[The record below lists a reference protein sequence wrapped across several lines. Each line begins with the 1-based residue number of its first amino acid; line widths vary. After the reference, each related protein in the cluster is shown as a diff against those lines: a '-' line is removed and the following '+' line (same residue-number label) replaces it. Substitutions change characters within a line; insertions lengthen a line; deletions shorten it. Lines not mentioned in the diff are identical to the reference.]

1 MFIKKLCIRD
11 TQSNVLM
18 REVAFHKGVNFVVD
32 SEASDSH
39 NKVGKTT
46 FLRIIDVLMGAKDRD
61 HLYTDPDTDITN
73 RELYEIIVSR
83 RVQAELYLV
92 DDLDRDD
99 GDETILRA
107 ELFPR
112 GKHYINDERV
122 SLDTYWQRLDAILFG
137 IQDNT
142 PTFRQLIYSFVRVL
156 VSGDN
161 NAFLKTLPKGTSN
174 AVYRS
179 IYNFLFDISDP
190 ALDKKL
196 GELGTKLSRT
206 KESVKQYKRVNNVA
220 GVEQQRQILAAQQA
234 EYDAIKVRADD
245 IIDARAYQQN
255 REIFADVR
263 GEYAHLSDALD
274 SLDYQI
280 TRSRAALTDAE
291 KALERKANLS
301 LSRRFY
307 DEICSMVPDLE
318 KTFQDM
324 VDFNRQLSENKVAYF
339 RQVIDELSPQR
350 DEIATQRDALV
361 ADNGRYLALVA
372 SNKIDEYEQLNDRL
386 GQLRQ
391 EIGRSNQI
399 IDTLTSYESDM
410 SSIQNEIDSY
420 STGGSAQK
428 GNEGDYASA
437 MASFNRHFKAL
448 AKKINDEEP
457 LLVYNPQTGDFPV
470 SISDMSGT
478 STGTRKSLLAA
489 YDLAY
494 QQFAAEHNMQV
505 PNFVVHD
512 VMESIEGADLRAI
525 VDAANAIDCQYIV
538 AVLKEKLDSSHISQE
553 EQERMQILCLSMDD
567 MVFQGKTVEANVSA
581 TLSHAD
587 DQEGMKEVKEKDLDT
602 Q

>member
-99 GDETILRA
+99 GNETILRV

-280 TRSRAALTDAE
+280 TRSQAALTDAE

-339 RQVIDELSPQR
+339 RQVIDELSSQR

-372 SNKIDEYEQLNDRL
+372 NNKIDEYEQLNNRL

-410 SSIQNEIDSY
+410 SSIQDEIDSY
-420 STGGSAQK
+420 STGGSARK

-448 AKKINDEEP
+448 AKKINDEDP

-512 VMESIEGADLRAI
+512 VMESIEGADLHAI

-553 EQERMQILCLSMDD
+553 EQERMQILRLSMDD

-581 TLSHAD
+581 ALSHAD
-587 DQEGMKEVKEKDLDT
+587 DQEGMKEVEDKDLDI

>member
-99 GDETILRA
+99 GDETILRT

-339 RQVIDELSPQR
+339 RQVIDELSSQR

-420 STGGSAQK
+420 STGGSARK

>member
-99 GDETILRA
+99 GDETILRV

-339 RQVIDELSPQR
+339 RQVIDELSSQR

-420 STGGSAQK
+420 STGGLARK

-512 VMESIEGADLRAI
+512 VMESIEGADLHAI

-567 MVFQGKTVEANVSA
+567 MVFQGKAVEANVSA